1 MSRTRIL
8 AVDDDER
15 ILRQLKRAGEGA
27 GYEVH
32 CVRDA
37 EFFQSSFRVFE
48 PSLVFLD
55 LNMRTIDGVE
65 LLRFIAGEGAQ
76 TSIIVASGADG
87 HLLANAHSLGVSLGL
102 DMLVPIRKP
111 SVVADVRQRL
121 QSFHAR
127 PAHDT
132 SVAISE
138 EELDEAIA
146 RGRVDVFYQPMLTLD
161 DRRLVCV
168 EALARLRR
176 PGSGISMPSQF
187 IALAERCGLIDGLT
201 FCVLER
207 SIADLASWAEVGP
220 GLQVAVNMSPRL
232 LCDPSLPERVET
244 LLRKYRVAPDRLVL
258 EVTET
263 SVPDD
268 REGMVKTLSR
278 LRHKGIRLALDDFGT
293 GFCSLGQVYEFPY
306 ETLKLDKKF
315 AMHAA
320 TSQEAAAMVRS
331 SLELARSV
339 GMSVVAEGI
348 QSEDTLRWLQR
359 LGCDVGQGFHISPPL
374 PANALRDWLE
384 RPGASSRLCGAP
396 LSLSAL
402 SAA

>member
-15 ILRQLKRAGEGA
+15 ILRQLKRACEGE

-76 TSIIVASGADG
+76 TSIVVASGVDRHA
-87 HLLANAHSLGVSLGL
+87 LREAHSLGVSLGL
-102 DMLVPIRKP
+102 DMLDPIRKP

-121 QSFHAR
+121 QSFR
-127 PAHDT
+127 SR
-132 SVAISE
+132 SVRDPGFSISE
-138 EELDEAIA
+138 EELSEAIA
-146 RGRVDVFYQPMLTLD
+146 QGRVDVCYQPMVTLD
-161 DRRLVCV
+161 DRRVVCV

-176 PGSGISMPSQF
+176 PGSSIVMPGQF
-187 IALAERCGLIDGLT
+187 IPLAERCGLIDELT

-207 SIADLASWAEVGP
+207 SLADLASWTGGSPA
-220 GLQVAVNMSPRL
+220 LQVAVNMSPRL
-232 LCDPSLPERVET
+232 LCNASLPERVEA
-244 LLRKYRVAPDRLVL
+244 LLRRCRVAPDRLIL

-268 REGMVKTLSR
+268 RQCMVETLSR
-278 LRHKGIRLALDDFGT
+278 LRLQGIRLALDDFGT
-293 GFCSLGQVYEFPY
+293 GFCSLGQLYEFPY
-306 ETLKLDKKF
+306 ETLKLDRKF
-315 AMHAA
+315 AMHAD

-331 SLELARSV
+331 SLELARRV

-359 LGCDVGQGFHISPPL
+359 LGCQVGQGFHISPPL
-374 PANALRDWLE
+374 SADALGDWLE
-384 RPGASSRLCGAP
+384 RPGALGRLCGAP
-396 LSLSAL
+396 LSTQPRC
-402 SAA
+402 AA